1 MHALAQLLTP
11 QGLHLVDSIGTY
23 DPERS
28 LKLSESLR
36 AEGYSP
42 ELVSAALTQAKL
54 RTQAKAKFGEFAQ
67 HMVFTRNG
75 LEQATRWSV
84 AALHAR
90 RYAQADLTHVADL
103 GCGIGADSLAL
114 AALERTVTA
123 VEKDELTAAVAT
135 VNLTGWPNA
144 NVVCGDVETLDFSD
158 L

>member
-11 QGLHLVDSIGTY
+11 QGLHLVDSLGTY

-28 LKLSESLR
+28 LKLSETLR

-54 RTQAKAKFGEFAQ
+54 RTQARAKFGEFAE
-67 HMVFTRNG
+67 HMLFTRNG

-90 RYAQADLTHVADL
+90 L
-103 GCGIGADSLAL
+103 SLIHI
-114 AALERTVTA
+114 
-123 VEKDELTAAVAT
+123 
-135 VNLTGWPNA
+135 
-144 NVVCGDVETLDFSD
+144 
-158 L
+158 